1 MPELTDALFQVMKRV
16 DGFKFN
22 GHLTSSSS
30 VNTKE
35 KAPYRV
41 LHARRPSFLV
51 AGDTIITRGG
61 EVVILMDHPDEF
73 DWAVSYKAVYALNK
87 LSWMRTTKIIDP
99 VSKAEKNGPV
109 VNLGT
114 LYVNFDSA
122 EELSIFGFADTG
134 YRFITGQNVLVGD
147 KVGEYTVKRVVESL
161 GVKLVY
167 VA

>member
-1 MPELTDALFQVMKRV
+1 MPELTDALFEVMKRV
-16 DGFKFN
+16 DGAKFN

-41 LHARRPSFLV
+41 LHARRPSFLK
-51 AGDTIITRGG
+51 AGDTIITRGA
-61 EVVILMDHPDEF
+61 EVVILMDHPDDF
-73 DWAVSYKAVYALNK
+73 DWAVSFKAVYALNK
-87 LSWMRTTKIIDP
+87 LAWSRTTKIIDP
-99 VSKAEKNGPV
+99 VSHAEKNGPP

-114 LYVNFDSA
+114 LYANFDTA
-122 EELSIFGFADTG
+122 EEYSVFGFSDTG

-147 KVGEYTVKRVVESL
+147 IVGGYTVKRVVESL

-167 VA
+167 VT